1 MRKAFILL
9 ALLLFTTASQAA
21 SRVALVVG
29 NGSYLQGR
37 LANPTNDAQDV
48 SRALRQLGFQVDLV
62 QDSNRSNLHR
72 AIQKFRSK
80 LNSQT
85 EVALFFYAGHGAQFE
100 GQSFL
105 LPLRANIKTAADLE
119 IEALSAKSIL
129 TQMRSTGSLV
139 NVMILDACRN
149 LPYPA
154 LNRSSSRGLARIETI
169 GSALLAFATAPGQVA
184 ADGRT
189 RNSPYTTQ
197 LLTHLKKP
205 GLTISQLFN
214 DVGFAVHR
222 STGGRQTP
230 WMNSSPMPAIY
241 LAGNK
246 TTNTT
251 VRQKPSVQS
260 VITSSR
266 TLHNHNGRE
275 HDHPLPASGK
285 NHQHGGTTSTPAT
298 RVVAPTAP
306 QRDSS
311 AQVTLDP
318 NTELKKAFADKN
330 YPKAFRIS
338 SEHAKKGD
346 AAGQYILGQLYLNG
360 QGVNKNP
367 GVAFSWLKKAA
378 NQRHPQAQNALGSL
392 YATGVGT
399 RKNMQLAR
407 QQFNLASQRGVADA
421 MRSLGIMYD
430 KGDGVPKN
438 MGAAIG
444 WYEKA
449 ANKGMIDVQMML
461 AERYLKGIGVKSNP
475 GKAFA
480 YATKAS
486 KAEIPDANYLLGLM
500 YASGQGTRKN
510 PQLAFKNMKIASDKG
525 LPQAQY
531 SIGAMYIQGLG
542 TSKNPQMAFRM
553 FQLAANKN
561 IPLAMHSLGLMHL
574 HGRATKKNPS
584 LAFNW
589 LNKAAQTG
597 LKKSQF
603 LLGDLYVDGVGVTKN
618 YQLAMRWYRKAADQ
632 GLPMA
637 QYSVGALFANGFGV
651 RKDVNEARI
660 WFNRAAKQGLP
671 RAKKAIEQLNKR

>member
-1 MRKAFILL
+1 MAE
-9 ALLLFTTASQAA
+9 ASP
-21 SRVALVVG
+21 RVALVVG
-29 NGSYLQGR
+29 NASYQQGR

-62 QDSNRSNLHR
+62 QDTNRSNLHR

-80 LNSQT
+80 LNSKT

-139 NVMILDACRN
+139 NIMILDACRN

-184 ADGRT
+184 ADGRA

-246 TTNTT
+246 ANTT
-251 VRQKPSVQS
+251 APQKPSVQS
-260 VITSSR
+260 SATSSS
-266 TLHNHNGRE
+266 TLHSHNGRE
-275 HDHPLPASGK
+275 HDHPLPTSGK
-285 NHQHGGTTSTPAT
+285 NHQHGGATTPAV
-298 RVVAPTAP
+298 RVKPAPAVP

-311 AQVTLDP
+311 AQ
-318 NTELKKAFADKN
+318 
-330 YPKAFRIS
+330 
-338 SEHAKKGD
+338 
-346 AAGQYILGQLYLNG
+346 
-360 QGVNKNP
+360 
-367 GVAFSWLKKAA
+367 
-378 NQRHPQAQNALGSL
+378 
-392 YATGVGT
+392 
-399 RKNMQLAR
+399 
-407 QQFNLASQRGVADA
+407 
-421 MRSLGIMYD
+421 
-430 KGDGVPKN
+430 
-438 MGAAIG
+438 
-444 WYEKA
+444 
-449 ANKGMIDVQMML
+449 L
-461 AERYLKGIGVKSNP
+461 AEKYLKGIGVKRNP

-486 KAEIPDANYLLGLM
+486 KAGDVAGNHVLGLM
-500 YASGQGTRKN
+500 YASGQGTTKN

-531 SIGAMYIQGLG
+531 SLGAMYIQGVG

-561 IPLAMHSLGLMHL
+561 IPMAQHNLGLMYL
-574 HGRATKKNPS
+574 NGQGTKKNPS

-589 LNKAAQTG
+589 FNKAAQKG
-597 LKKSQF
+597 LANSQF
-603 LLGDLYVDGVGVTKN
+603 LMGDLYVDGVGVTKN
-618 YQLAMRWYRKAADQ
+618 YQQAMLWYRKAANQ
-632 GLPMA
+632 GLPNA
-637 QYSVGALFANGFGV
+637 EYSVGALFANGFGV
-651 RKDVNEARI
+651 RKDLNKARI
-660 WFNRAAKQGLP
+660 WFNKAAKQGLA
-671 RAKKAIEQLNKR
+671 RGKNAIEQLDKMTK